1 MPSRPARLAL
11 ALTTSAVVTGLLVA
25 PTTVAASA
33 AAGVREPIDILVLGD
48 SYSAGNGATDDQGVE
63 QTYGPDG
70 CRRSRVNWSEKYA
83 AALRAGGQPVRL
95 VNHACSGGVTADIT
109 SPRVMDRASR
119 VEATPAGVTTTDQAD
134 ASLARRD
141 PCNTHAFPAEE
152 FWTYHA
158 TNVTLAVVTYD
169 CTRSLRPQ
177 AQFVNSN
184 VDLVLFTMGGNDAGF
199 SSIVQNCFVPGVRTS
214 SGCKGKVDAARAL
227 LPQIRQRLMADV
239 AAIRAH
245 GLRRD
250 AKMVQLG
257 YPWLQ
262 KDNGFTLSDP
272 PGYAAGDQVRALVS
286 EGNAAISAVAP
297 VIDVGHPGQL
307 TFLSGVPEKFS
318 GHEPDA
324 TTPVGNVDRWV
335 NQVGD
340 GSAVEVWYHPNRLG
354 HTAYAQLLQARGTFG
369 ASTGPP
375 VATHPVARAS
385 LHVRLNRHRVHAGHR
400 LRLKVA
406 VTLSDRS
413 RPRGRVIV
421 SDATHHRTLG
431 SVQLRNSDRGRTMLR
446 LRFRQPGNTTI
457 VVTYRDPVARA
468 VSTTRRI
475 HVARRSDSARQD
487 PDHL

>member
-1 MPSRPARLAL
+1 MPSRLARLAL
-11 ALTTSAVVTGLLVA
+11 TLTASALVTGVLVA
-25 PTTVAASA
+25 PATVAASA
-33 AAGVREPIDILVLGD
+33 ATAVREPLDILVLGD

-83 AALRAGGQPVRL
+83 AALRATGQPVRL

-109 SPRVMDRASR
+109 APRVMDTASKA
-119 VEATPAGVTTTDQAD
+119 EATPAGVTTTAQAE

-141 PCNTHAFPAEE
+141 PCNTRAFPDEE
-152 FWTYHA
+152 FWTYRA
-158 TNVTLAVVTYD
+158 TNVTPLVTTYD
-169 CTRSLRPQ
+169 CTRNLRPQ

-199 SSIVQNCFVPGVRTS
+199 SSIVQNCFVPGARTS
-214 SGCKGKVDAARAL
+214 SGCKTKVDAARAL
-227 LPQIRQRLMADV
+227 LPQIRQRLLTGI

-245 GLRRD
+245 GLRND

-286 EGNAAISAVAP
+286 EGNAAIQAIVPAVNS
-297 VIDVGHPGQL
+297 GHPGQL
-307 TFLSGVPEKFS
+307 TFLTGVPQKFS

-324 TTPVGNVDRWV
+324 TTPVGNVDRWI

-340 GSAVEVWYHPNRLG
+340 GNAVEVWYHPNRFG
-354 HTAYAQLLQARGTFG
+354 HTAYAELLKARGTFG
-369 ASTGPP
+369 APTKPP
-375 VATHPVARAS
+375 VATHRSVSARQ
-385 LHVRLNRHRVHAGHR
+385 HVRLNRHRVHAGHR
-400 LRLKVA
+400 LRVKVA
-406 VTLSDRS
+406 VVLSDRS

-421 SDATHHRTLG
+421 NDVTRHRRLA
-431 SVQLRNSDRGRTMLR
+431 SVQLRTSDHGRVTLR
-446 LRFRQPGNTTI
+446 VRFRKPGNTTI
-457 VVTYRDPVARA
+457 AVVYRDPVASA
-468 VSTTRRI
+468 VRTTRRV
-475 HVARRSDSARQD
+475 HVKR
-487 PDHL
+487 